1 MSNSI
6 GPLAPIP
13 PISSLDNKEKIIGVQ
28 AGNQGK
34 KDFTTFL
41 KEAVTNLENSQI
53 EAGQATL
60 ALVSGQTDD
69 FHTPVIAME
78 KASLT
83 LGLAVTVRNKV
94 LDAYHEIMRMQ
105 I

>member
-1 MSNSI
+1 MSNQI
-6 GPLAPIP
+6 GPLSPITP
-13 PISSLDNKEKIIGVQ
+13 LTPLDAKSLSEPQKT
-28 AGNQGK
+28 GK
-34 KDFTTFL
+34 GQEDFTAFL
-41 KEAVTNLENSQI
+41 KDAINKLDQTQAEAE
-53 EAGQATL
+53 QANIAMIT
-60 ALVSGQTDD
+60 GQTDD

-78 KASLT
+78 KASLA

>member
-6 GPLAPIP
+6 EAIKGLTPIKP
-13 PISSLDNKEKIIGVQ
+13 
-28 AGNQGK
+28 
-34 KDFTTFL
+34 
-41 KEAVTNLENSQI
+41 LENIQAKSRNEGEDFSSFLRDSLNKLDQSQTAA
-53 EAGQATL
+53 EQATI
-60 ALVSGQTDD
+60 AMVKGETED

-94 LDAYHEIMRMQ
+94 LDAYHEVMRMQ

>member
-1 MSNSI
+1 MSNPI
-6 GPLAPIP
+6 GPLNSITPLAP
-13 PISSLDNKEKIIGVQ
+13 LDKGMAIGSK
-28 AGNQGK
+28 AGQQGE
-34 KDFTTFL
+34 DFTGFL
-41 KEAVTNLENSQI
+41 KDALNKLENTQMQA
-53 EAGQATL
+53 EQAT
-60 ALVSGQTDD
+60 AAMVQGETND

-94 LDAYHEIMRMQ
+94 LDAYHEVMRMQ

>member
-1 MSNSI
+1 MSNPI
-6 GPLAPIP
+6 GPL
-13 PISSLDNKEKIIGVQ
+13 SSLAPLAPLDKELNGSKT
-28 AGNQGK
+28 ANQGNS
-34 KDFTTFL
+34 DFTSFL
-41 KEAVTNLENSQI
+41 KDALNKLDNTQI
-53 EAGQATL
+53 EAEQATM
-60 ALVSGQTDD
+60 AMVTGQVDD

-78 KASLT
+78 KASLA

>member
-1 MSNSI
+1 MSNPI
-6 GPLAPIP
+6 GPFVPIQPIAPIENNGV
-13 PISSLDNKEKIIGVQ
+13 SAGERLGNKGEES
-28 AGNQGK
+28 
-34 KDFTTFL
+34 FSTFL
-41 KEAVTNLENSQI
+41 NEALDKLNNTQLEAEQASM
-53 EAGQATL
+53 ALATGQ
-60 ALVSGQTDD
+60 SED